1 MNKRNV
7 SDGEI
12 ILDDGVFYVELNV
25 NAEAVAAPGFLQ
37 RRCARG
43 LATPGAYECVGSFG
57 KAVDGTWHADVSS
70 PWDEETGSDCNV
82 LARGV
87 DRMDAIAALWVGRHV
102 AHSTHN

>member
-1 MNKRNV
+1 MDERNA

-25 NAEAVAAPGFLQ
+25 NSEASVAPGFLQ

-43 LATPGAYECVGSFG
+43 LTTPGGYECVGSFG
-57 KAVDGTWHADVSS
+57 KAVDGTWRADVSA
-70 PWDEETGSDCNV
+70 PWDEDTDSDCNV

-87 DRMDAIAALWVGRHV
+87 ARMDAIAALWAGRHV
-102 AHSTHN
+102 AHATHN